1 MAKMKRVVAIVL
13 AAGEGRRMGGPKALL
28 RIEGETCLARCV
40 RGLRRPRVERVVAVL
55 GCDASRVRREGGALE
70 TAEVVVNERWRDGM
84 LGSVH
89 AGLEAASEADAVLL
103 HPVDSPFVEAATVDA
118 VLDALEAG
126 ARIAVPSH
134 GRRRGHPAGFAREA
148 FPALAAAP
156 PERGARAVLEDHPQ
170 WVVHV
175 DAGPSCLADL
185 DRPEDLAKWGSL
197 SG

>member
-1 MAKMKRVVAIVL
+1 MTKVVAIVL

-55 GCDASRVRREGGALE
+55 GCDASRVRREAGAME
-70 TAEVVVNERWRDGM
+70 AAEVVVNDRWRDGM

-89 AGLEAASEADAVLL
+89 VGLESASEADAVLL
-103 HPVDSPFVEAATVDA
+103 HPVDSPFLEAATVDA

-126 ARIAVPSH
+126 ARVAVPSH
-134 GRRRGHPAGFAREA
+134 GHRRGHPAGFARA
-148 FPALAAAP
+148 VIPALLSAR
-156 PERGARAVLEDHPQ
+156 PERGARAVLEDHPE

-185 DRPEDLAKWGSL
+185 DHPEDLARWRSQ
-197 SG
+197 SE